1 MVRSV
6 IHSDQTVTARPREF
20 SFICRKSNRR
30 GAKHPLGT
38 FDRLYKTVSA
48 SYLIIDQPGFS
59 GQQMN
64 SSWSTCIA
72 NFVARPL
79 RKWAPLS
86 QPVVNATQRLCHNC
100 WL

>member
-1 MVRSV
+1 MILSV

-30 GAKHPLGT
+30 GAKHSLGT
-38 FDRLYKTVSA
+38 FDSWLYKTVSA
-48 SYLIIDQPGFS
+48 AYLIIDQPGFS

-64 SSWSTCIA
+64 SSWSTCCRD

-86 QPVVNATQRLCHNC
+86 QPVVNATQRLCH
-100 WL
+100 